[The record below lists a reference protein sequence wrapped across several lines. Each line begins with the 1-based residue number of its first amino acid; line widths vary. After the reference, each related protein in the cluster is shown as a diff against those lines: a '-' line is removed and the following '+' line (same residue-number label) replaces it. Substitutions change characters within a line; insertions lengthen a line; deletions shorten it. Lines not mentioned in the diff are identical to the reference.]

1 MSRKLITVLLTALTV
16 LILTGCNG
24 DKKAVTET
32 AEGFLNAIVNND
44 MDAAAQ
50 YATEDFMNSKTMK
63 LMDPDY
69 LAETFYTAMG
79 VQKEDMDEEAQK
91 VVDEYVGRVVDKA
104 YKSFEIQ
111 DIKVQENKAG
121 VTAKITL
128 GYDPESSSKLSD
140 DTRAMIKDYQSEH
153 YDELIAIYTDE
164 GESAMYKK
172 IYNDLIPIVI
182 GKMQEELESSA
193 PSDEKT
199 ILSLE
204 KIDKKWLVTNLEEN
218 RPQSASAETTQEAAA
233 AATTSAVT
241 ESAADS
247 STEAAAED
255 TASGEDAEDGDS
267 SGESTE
273 EGATEGTTEGTTEG
287 ADEAVTDGATEGA
300 AEGAS
305 EGTTE
310 GETGN

>member
-1 MSRKLITVLLTALTV
+1 MSRKLITLLLTALTILV
-16 LILTGCNG
+16 LTGCNG
-24 DKKAVTET
+24 EKKAVTET
-32 AEGFLNAIVNND
+32 AEGFLNAMVNND

-79 VQKEDMDEEAQK
+79 VSKEDMDEEAQK
-91 VVDEYVGRVVDKA
+91 AVDEYVGKVVAKA

-111 DIKVQENKAG
+111 DIKIQEDKAS

-128 GYDPESSSKLSD
+128 GYDPEASSKLSD
-140 DTRAMIKDYQSEH
+140 ETVALIRDYQSEH

-172 IYNDLIPIVI
+172 IYSDLIPIVI
-182 GKMQEELESSA
+182 GKMQEELESST

-199 ILSLE
+199 VLSLE
-204 KIDKKWLVTNLEEN
+204 KIDKKWLVTNLEET
-218 RPQSASAETTQEAAA
+218 RPQSAAQQTTEEAAA
-233 AATTSAVT
+233 AVSTSAET
-241 ESAADS
+241 EYAADPS
-247 STEAAAED
+247 AEGSTENVASDENAEGGN
-255 TASGEDAEDGDS
+255 TSEETS
-267 SGESTE
+267 E
-273 EGATEGTTEGTTEG
+273 EGATETAAEG
-287 ADEAVTDGATEGA
+287 ATEAATEASAEGATEGV
-300 AEGAS
+300 
-305 EGTTE
+305 TE

>member
-1 MSRKLITVLLTALTV
+1 MSRKLITLLLTALTILV
-16 LILTGCNG
+16 LTGCNG
-24 DKKAVTET
+24 EKKAVTET
-32 AEGFLNAIVNND
+32 AEGFLNAMVNND

-79 VQKEDMDEEAQK
+79 VSKEDMDEEAQK
-91 VVDEYVGRVVDKA
+91 AVDEYVGKVVAKA

-111 DIKVQENKAG
+111 DIKIQEDKAS

-128 GYDPESSSKLSD
+128 GYDPEASSKLSD
-140 DTRAMIKDYQSEH
+140 ETVALIRDYQSEH

-172 IYNDLIPIVI
+172 IYSDLIPIVI
-182 GKMQEELESSA
+182 GKMQEELESST

-199 ILSLE
+199 VLSLE

-218 RPQSASAETTQEAAA
+218 RPQSAAQQTTEEAAA
-233 AATTSAVT
+233 AVSTSAET
-241 ESAADS
+241 EYATPDENTEGGNTSEETSEEGA
-247 STEAAAED
+247 TEAAAEG
-255 TASGEDAEDGDS
+255 AAE
-267 SGESTE
+267 
-273 EGATEGTTEGTTEG
+273 A
-287 ADEAVTDGATEGA
+287 ATEGA
-300 AEGAS
+300 AEAATEGAT
-305 EGTTE
+305 EAATKAAAE

>member
-1 MSRKLITVLLTALTV
+1 MSRKLITLLLTALTILV
-16 LILTGCNG
+16 LTGCNG
-24 DKKAVTET
+24 EKKAVTET
-32 AEGFLNAIVNND
+32 AEGFLNAMVNND

-69 LAETFYTAMG
+69 LAETFYKAMG
-79 VQKEDMDEEAQK
+79 VSKEDMDEEAQK
-91 VVDEYVGRVVDKA
+91 AVDEYVGKVVAKA

-111 DIKVQENKAG
+111 DIKIQEDKAS

-128 GYDPESSSKLSD
+128 GYDPEASSKLSD
-140 DTRAMIKDYQSEH
+140 ETVALIRDYQSEH

-172 IYNDLIPIVI
+172 IYSDLIPIVI
-182 GKMQEELESSA
+182 GKMQEELESST

-199 ILSLE
+199 VLSLE

-218 RPQSASAETTQEAAA
+218 RPQSAAQQTTEEAAA
-233 AATTSAVT
+233 AVSTSAET
-241 ESAADS
+241 EYATPDENTEGGNTSEETSEEGA
-247 STEAAAED
+247 TEAAAEG
-255 TASGEDAEDGDS
+255 AAE
-267 SGESTE
+267 
-273 EGATEGTTEGTTEG
+273 A
-287 ADEAVTDGATEGA
+287 ATEGA
-300 AEGAS
+300 AEAATEGAT
-305 EGTTE
+305 EAATKAAAE